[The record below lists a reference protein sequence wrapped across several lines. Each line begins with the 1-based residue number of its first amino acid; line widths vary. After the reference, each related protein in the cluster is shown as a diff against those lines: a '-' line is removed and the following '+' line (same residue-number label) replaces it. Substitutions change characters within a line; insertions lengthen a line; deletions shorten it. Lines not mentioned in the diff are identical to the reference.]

1 MFDKLAEGEV
11 GEVKKPVV
19 ETGVDKCSYCGGAIV
34 WVGKAWVCEKCR
46 KAASFGELYE
56 PED

>member
-1 MFDKLAEGEV
+1 MFDKLQNGEP
-11 GEVKKPVV
+11 KKPVV

-34 WVGKAWVCEKCR
+34 WVGKVRVCEKCR
-46 KAASFGELYE
+46 KAPSFDELNE